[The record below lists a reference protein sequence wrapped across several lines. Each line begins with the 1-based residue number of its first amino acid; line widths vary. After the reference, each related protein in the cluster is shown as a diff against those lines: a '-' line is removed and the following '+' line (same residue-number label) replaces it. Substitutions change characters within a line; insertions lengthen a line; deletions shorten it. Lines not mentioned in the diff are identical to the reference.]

1 MKDDDFKLLWG
12 FVDRQTYKQTNRQT
26 DICDCRVAF
35 ATEKSIYSLDQE
47 EQGEVIMA
55 EYREGWAARAEK
67 VRIYMIM
74 LMCGKTKIT
83 TFSWKRQNFF
93 FRN

>member
-1 MKDDDFKLLWG
+1 MY
-12 FVDRQTYKQTNRQT
+12 DRLTDGRTNERK
-26 DICDCRVAF
+26 DICDCRVTF
-35 ATEKSIYSLDQE
+35 AIERSIYSLDQE

-74 LMCGKTKIT
+74 LLCGKTKIT
-83 TFSWKRQNFF
+83 TFSWKRQNVFLS
-93 FRN
+93 N

>member
-1 MKDDDFKLLWG
+1 MY
-12 FVDRQTYKQTNRQT
+12 DRQTDGRTNEQT

-35 ATEKSIYSLDQE
+35 AAIYSLDQE

-74 LMCGKTKIT
+74 LLCGKTKIT
-83 TFSWKRQNFF
+83 TFSWKRQNVFLS
-93 FRN
+93 N